1 MKRKLVLWCLTIS
14 FLLTGTLIAA
24 PKQNSAA
31 EEVAVALSEL
41 DLLKG
46 TDHGF
51 ALEALPTRIQGLVML
66 IRLTGNEEAA
76 LTETEDHPFT
86 DIQPWAD
93 PYVSFANKKQWIK
106 GVEEGRFGAND
117 ILTEQQYV
125 TLLLRALGY
134 TEEAEDFQW
143 ETVEEFAANL
153 GLSAVLG
160 QKEVLDRAGLV
171 LISWDALQQPLKEK
185 HETLAESLIKKQVFE
200 LEQYSN
206 IKANITRPDIIPG
219 YLKTEDL
226 QQIAEAYQRSFDEVK
241 RFFTELLRQA
251 KDMPS
256 NKSMQAWVL
265 NQIKEVKAAGAET
278 PTESYCDMVRD
289 LWNGFWNEV
298 EGKQKTE

>member
-1 MKRKLVLWCLTIS
+1 MKRKLVLWCLIIS
-14 FLLTGTLIAA
+14 FLFTGTHIAA
-24 PKQNSAA
+24 PKQSSAA

-46 TDHGF
+46 TDQGF

-93 PYVSFANKKQWIK
+93 PYVTFANKKQWIK

-134 TEEAEDFQW
+134 TEEAEDYQW
-143 ETVEEFAANL
+143 ETAEEFAANL

-171 LISWDALQQPLKEK
+171 LISWDTLQQPLKGK
-185 HETLAESLIKKQVFE
+185 QETLAENLIEMQVFE

-206 IKANITRPDIIPG
+206 IKANIIRPEIIPG
-219 YLKTEDL
+219 YLKTADL
-226 QQIAEAYQRSFDEVK
+226 QQIAAAYQRSIEEVK
-241 RFFTELLRQA
+241 RLFTELLRQA

-265 NQIKEVKAAGAET
+265 NQIKEIKAAVAET
-278 PTESYCDMVRD
+278 TTGEYCDMVRT
-289 LWNGFWNEV
+289 LWSDFWNEV
-298 EGKQKTE
+298 EGKQKTD